1 MRPIFLDTE
10 TTGLSNT
17 PRLIQLA
24 YKNSATGEV
33 VNELFNPP
41 IAIEYG
47 AMAIHHITQEMVE
60 GKPTFEGSKEKADLI
75 ALLEDNILVAHNAPF
90 DIQILQNE
98 GVATKRSI
106 DTCRVAQHVLPSD
119 SHSLQYLRYSLHLQV
134 AATATAHD
142 ALGDILVLEA
152 LYNHLVPVVQEKY
165 GIQDMQEV
173 LKKMEAL
180 SIMPI
185 LLESFAFGKYSGR
198 TFAEIATSDRGYLEW
213 LFKSEASKPEGDQN
227 QNLVHT
233 LKTHLGLL
241 I

>member
-1 MRPIFLDTE
+1 MHPIFLDTE

-17 PRLIQLA
+17 PRLVQLA
-24 YKNSATGEV
+24 YKDSATGKV

-60 GKPTFEGSKEKADLI
+60 GKPAFDGSKEKADLI
-75 ALLEDNILVAHNAPF
+75 ALLEQTVLVAHNAPF
-90 DIQILQNE
+90 DINILKNE
-98 GVATKRSI
+98 GVATMRSI
-106 DTCRVAQHVLPSD
+106 DTCRVSQHVLDSD
-119 SHSLQYLRYSLHLQV
+119 SHSLQYLRYSLHLKV
-134 AATATAHD
+134 ESIAIAHD

-152 LYNHLVPVVQEKY
+152 LYNHLVPVVKEKY
-165 GIQDMQEV
+165 GITDEQE
-173 LKKMEAL
+173 LLQKMEAL
-180 SIMPI
+180 STMPI
-185 LLESFAFGKYSGR
+185 LMESFPFGKYIGR
-198 TFAEIATSDRGYLEW
+198 TFSDIASADRGYLEW

-227 QNLVHT
+227 QNLIHT